1 MLAAFHLIWSIKAY
15 MYYLM
20 SSREM
25 SSLKVLSLCNAGISG
40 ETWWVSVRFD
50 SSIVY
55 SRAGGLECEV
65 MFALGMLKHM
75 LTNLTTLDLPG
86 PNNKQESFCHLL
98 SFIDRLFSATFIT
111 GNVRGFCFHLFF
123 PATFTIGIVL
133 WVLFSS
139 PFFFPCCFYHWMEIV
154 LWVLFS
160 SLFLL
165 LSPLGWYCGFPFFF
179 FSATF
184 TIGIVLWALCR
195 VTLCLLMHVG
205 TCLLEIEVKLC
216 WSLTAWSLTGCH
228 SWVSTVQQNVPQ
240 RDIPGK
246 RVFMYVCVAWPD
258 SFEWGTYT
266 QPTATTTKTFH
277 KEGLNWLGLCDR
289 LLGLLNRLL
298 YVQGC
303 AISGWGYNCLEYSY
317 FLCR

>member
-1 MLAAFHLIWSIKAY
+1 
-15 MYYLM
+15 
-20 SSREM
+20 
-25 SSLKVLSLCNAGISG
+25 
-40 ETWWVSVRFD
+40 
-50 SSIVY
+50 
-55 SRAGGLECEV
+55 
-65 MFALGMLKHM
+65 MFAVGTLKHM
-75 LTNLTTLDLPG
+75 LTNLATLDLPG

-98 SFIDRLFSATFIT
+98 SFSDRLFSATFIT
-111 GNVRGFCFHLFF
+111 GIVHGFCFHL
-123 PATFTIGIVL
+123 L
-133 WVLFSS
+133 LFSCYFHHWDS
-139 PFFFPCCFYHWMEIV
+139 AVGSVFFSFFFLLFLPLNGDNTVGSVFFSFSSCYFYHWMEIV

-160 SLFLL
+160 S
-165 LSPLGWYCGFPFFF
+165 F
-179 FSATF
+179 FSAAFTTGTILWVPFFSAF

-195 VTLCLLMHVG
+195 VTLCLLMHAG
-205 TCLLEIEVKLC
+205 TCLLETEVKLC

-246 RVFMYVCVAWPD
+246 GVFMYVCVAWPD

-266 QPTATTTKTFH
+266 QPTVTTTKTFH

-317 FLCR
+317 FLYR

>member
-1 MLAAFHLIWSIKAY
+1 MLENIDLLMLAAFHLIWSIKSY

-98 SFIDRLFSATFIT
+98 SFIDQLFSATFIT

-139 PFFFPCCFYHWMEIV
+139 PFFFFLLFLPLNGDCTVGSVFFFFSAAFTTGMIP
-154 LWVLFS
+154 WVPFFF
-160 SLFLL
+160 FLL
-165 LSPLGWYCGFPFFF
+165 LSPLG
-179 FSATF
+179 
-184 TIGIVLWALCR
+184 
-195 VTLCLLMHVG
+195 
-205 TCLLEIEVKLC
+205 
-216 WSLTAWSLTGCH
+216 
-228 SWVSTVQQNVPQ
+228 
-240 RDIPGK
+240 
-246 RVFMYVCVAWPD
+246 
-258 SFEWGTYT
+258 
-266 QPTATTTKTFH
+266 
-277 KEGLNWLGLCDR
+277 
-289 LLGLLNRLL
+289 
-298 YVQGC
+298 
-303 AISGWGYNCLEYSY
+303 
-317 FLCR
+317 